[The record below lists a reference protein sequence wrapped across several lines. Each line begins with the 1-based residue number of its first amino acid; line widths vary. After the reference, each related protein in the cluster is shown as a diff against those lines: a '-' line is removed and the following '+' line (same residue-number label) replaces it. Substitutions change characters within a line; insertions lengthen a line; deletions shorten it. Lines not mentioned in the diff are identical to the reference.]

1 MMRRRRGRGWRSRA
15 MPPRRRPCC
24 GTRRPAGLHRSAS
37 SARSSRAV
45 ARELAEEGASAAAE
59 RAADAALATLA
70 CHSVVRVGQR
80 LDPAEVRALLADMDG
95 VDVAAHCP
103 HGRPVA
109 VTLERAQLEALFKR

>member
-1 MMRRRRGRGWRSRA
+1 MPRLLRGRD
-15 MPPRRRPCC
+15 
-24 GTRRPAGLHRSAS
+24 AGAVV
-37 SARSSRAV
+37 RAV

-70 CHSVVRVGQR
+70 CHSVVRVGER
-80 LDPAEVRALLADMDG
+80 LDPAEVRALLAAMDG

-109 VTLERAQLEALFKR
+109 VTLERGQVEALFKR